1 MAYEWD
7 WPGAE
12 LEFKRSMGL
21 KASSGV
27 AHFRYAEY
35 LVSMGRLDEGLAE
48 SKNVQEI
55 DPLSPRMAGELAYH
69 YLAAHRYDDS
79 IAQYKKAIELD
90 PTLTWLH
97 SKLGLAYASKGMCR
111 ASQSTKKWDS
121 MPTKFRQ
128 GIKRLPQHSIGCIQ
142 PQEGELMH

>member
-48 SKNVQEI
+48 SKHVQEI
-55 DPLSPRMAGELAYH
+55 DPLSPRMAG
-69 YLAAHRYDDS
+69 
-79 IAQYKKAIELD
+79 
-90 PTLTWLH
+90 
-97 SKLGLAYASKGMCR
+97 GLAYRRSETPFA
-111 ASQSTKKWDS
+111 
-121 MPTKFRQ
+121 
-128 GIKRLPQHSIGCIQ
+128 LPLVTRYTALTI
-142 PQEGELMH
+142 